1 MSMTKTEKTLPR
13 CSVLDLITTD
23 PKRLSEVKEQGQGGK
38 ALV

>member
-1 MSMTKTEKTLPR
+1 MTKTEKTLPR

-23 PKRLSEVKEQGQGGK
+23 PEKLSEVEKQGQGEK